1 MGRPLKVSLDHS
13 LVVPFD
19 PEHLPQVP
27 REEFAAIARGVT
39 SESVAMKDNPVNQ
52 PAEPP
57 QYELVVSV
65 TSSDVQMEENP
76 AYESVYRHNC
86 IPADRGA

>member
-1 MGRPLKVSLDHS
+1 M
-13 LVVPFD
+13 
-19 PEHLPQVP
+19 
-27 REEFAAIARGVT
+27 EE
-39 SESVAMKDNPVNQ
+39 NPAYQ

-57 QYELVVSV
+57 QYELAVGV

-76 AYESVYRHNC
+76 VYESVYRHNC